1 MELVMKKLDLKG
13 YVREI
18 RNLYKKNEFEPYI
31 AHIRFP
37 FFKNLAID
45 SRIDFKFPITVLV
58 GKNGTNKS
66 SVIKALYGAPAG
78 KSITKFWFSTELD
91 SVKNLE
97 AEDGIIK
104 HRYIYGYKDGA
115 SGKIA
120 EILQTR
126 VDATKQ
132 TIDYWETSRPL
143 ARDKMEAID
152 NKIKSN
158 NLGATRWKKI
168 KKDLVY
174 IDFRSEISAFDR
186 FMYHSEFKRINGK
199 TKQEHLRYRSV
210 FVKRI
215 IDEGLQTL
223 KPFKGQ
229 VDQVIKNIN
238 LTDNEVKIIS
248 FILNKEYQSISFVEH
263 RLFDIRGGT
272 AILKTKKLN
281 YSEAFAGSGEFAIVS
296 LVLSI
301 CRAKEKSLVLLD
313 EPEVSL
319 HPGAQKRL
327 MSFIFDKV
335 IECKHQVIIS
345 THSTSI
351 VDLLPRDA
359 IKLFSYDELNEETKI
374 IQDISS
380 SEAFYELGEDI
391 DKIQIITEDKLA
403 VEIIE
408 RALLSDLHLKE
419 KFSVGFLPGGSETIL
434 TKYLPSFALSNSPSI
449 LVFLDGDKNTRE
461 VIDDGENIGDAHLS
475 TEIKKCFGC
484 DVKVHVSANDGIKN
498 SREECA
504 AKRKI
509 INYYKKVVKYL
520 PFNTPEEF
528 LVKNLKGDN
537 NEILKECKWDEGK
550 KDIYKDMIR
559 FICEKKFD
567 KEDVSAEEIYIYQKL
582 LLADIPVAHEC
593 FNEIRKQMNAVVKN
607 GIL

>member
-1 MELVMKKLDLKG
+1 
-13 YVREI
+13 
-18 RNLYKKNEFEPYI
+18 
-31 AHIRFP
+31 
-37 FFKNLAID
+37 
-45 SRIDFKFPITVLV
+45 
-58 GKNGTNKS
+58 
-66 SVIKALYGAPAG
+66 
-78 KSITKFWFSTELD
+78 
-91 SVKNLE
+91 
-97 AEDGIIK
+97 
-104 HRYIYGYKDGA
+104 
-115 SGKIA
+115 
-120 EILQTR
+120 
-126 VDATKQ
+126 
-132 TIDYWETSRPL
+132 
-143 ARDKMEAID
+143 
-152 NKIKSN
+152 
-158 NLGATRWKKI
+158 
-168 KKDLVY
+168 
-174 IDFRSEISAFDR
+174 
-186 FMYHSEFKRINGK
+186 
-199 TKQEHLRYRSV
+199 
-210 FVKRI
+210 
-215 IDEGLQTL
+215 
-223 KPFKGQ
+223 
-229 VDQVIKNIN
+229 
-238 LTDNEVKIIS
+238 
-248 FILNKEYQSISFVEH
+248 
-263 RLFDIRGGT
+263 
-272 AILKTKKLN
+272 
-281 YSEAFAGSGEFAIVS
+281 
-296 LVLSI
+296 
-301 CRAKEKSLVLLD
+301 
-313 EPEVSL
+313 
-319 HPGAQKRL
+319 
-327 MSFIFDKV
+327 
-335 IECKHQVIIS
+335 
-345 THSTSI
+345 
-351 VDLLPRDA
+351 
-359 IKLFSYDELNEETKI
+359 
-374 IQDISS
+374 
-380 SEAFYELGEDI
+380 
-391 DKIQIITEDKLA
+391 QIITEDKLA